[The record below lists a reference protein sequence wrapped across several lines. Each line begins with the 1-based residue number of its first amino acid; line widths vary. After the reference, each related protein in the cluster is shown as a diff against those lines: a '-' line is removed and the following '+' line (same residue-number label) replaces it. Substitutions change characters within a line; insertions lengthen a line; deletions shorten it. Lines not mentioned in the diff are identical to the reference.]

1 MLSWVHP
8 AWVGFEL
15 PTLVVIGTDCIG
27 SCKSN
32 YHTIMTMM
40 TQCYRYMYTC
50 TSSWSKESEY
60 VLFQL
65 QIYWTISLYCSR
77 VMPLLYTSFYNTDDC
92 VALVVEVLQI
102 YSSSWSNESK
112 IFLFQLQIY
121 WHISLY
127 CSRVMSLLYTSLY
140 NTDVYV
146 PIVVEVPQIHSSCYK
161 ESENCCILKHFSVL
175 F

>member
-1 MLSWVHP
+1 MVMQVTNKLYHIMLSWVHP

-102 YSSSWSNESK
+102 YSSSWEKNMK
-112 IFLFQLQIY
+112 NDRYYKKKYVINYFQG
-121 WHISLY
+121 
-127 CSRVMSLLYTSLY
+127 T
-140 NTDVYV
+140 
-146 PIVVEVPQIHSSCYK
+146 
-161 ESENCCILKHFSVL
+161 
-175 F
+175 